1 MAYALSLTLNSER
14 NYYENMIKNE
24 VDFGSRLLRATAF
37 CTFILNGIHNAH
49 NHKLVSRKAVCALV
63 LKGIRNRMYESP
75 WIKGTCRVAYAL
87 SLTLNSQRVLYA
99 NMIKNEVF
107 QIYRCFKSIQ
117 IQH

>member
-49 NHKLVSRKAVCALV
+49 NHKLAD
-63 LKGIRNRMYESP
+63 
-75 WIKGTCRVAYAL
+75 
-87 SLTLNSQRVLYA
+87 
-99 NMIKNEVF
+99 
-107 QIYRCFKSIQ
+107 
-117 IQH
+117 

>member
-1 MAYALSLTLNSER
+1 MLGICRVAYALSLTLNSER

-63 LKGIRNRMYESP
+63 LKGIRNNAIGGWNRAP
-75 WIKGTCRVAYAL
+75 LFVPFL
-87 SLTLNSQRVLYA
+87 
-99 NMIKNEVF
+99 
-107 QIYRCFKSIQ
+107 
-117 IQH
+117 